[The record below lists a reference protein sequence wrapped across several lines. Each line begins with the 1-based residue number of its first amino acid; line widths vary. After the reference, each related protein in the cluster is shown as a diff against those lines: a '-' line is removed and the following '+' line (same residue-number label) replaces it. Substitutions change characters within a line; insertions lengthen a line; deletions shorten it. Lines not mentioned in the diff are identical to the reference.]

1 MPPNPLPTT
10 PHRSDRSLRSLPVR
24 QLLPASP
31 WQSWLLPASPQNS
44 GCPGPPVQPEFCLP
58 RRGLRRLSPTG
69 TGPLRW
75 CCTGP
80 GRRPGCPSCRTAPA
94 TSFLATSASPGRS
107 PRCPP
112 AGPAAPR
119 CSRPAGSRPAQGIP
133 RPGSRQRSLPASGC
147 SGCTA
152 GRARPCDSCSSS
164 RSDTSETRSCR
175 YPASSSPSSSIASQK
190 TVIFSAVSWFS
201 AFGSVG
207 SVTPLTSVCSAWLLL
222 ELVPFAV

>member
-1 MPPNPLPTT
+1 MPR
-10 PHRSDRSLRSLPVR
+10 RSDRSLRSLPVR
-24 QLLPASP
+24 RLLPASPWQSWLLPASP

-58 RRGLRRLSPTG
+58 RRGLRRRAPTG

-75 CCTGP
+75 RCTGP

-133 RPGSRQRSLPASGC
+133 RPGSRQRSPPASGC

-152 GRARPCDSCSSS
+152 GRVRPCDSCPSS

-175 YPASSSPSSSIASQK
+175 YPASFSPSVSIASQK
-190 TVIFSAVSWFS
+190 TVIFSAVSRSS
-201 AFGSVG
+201 AFG
-207 SVTPLTSVCSAWLLL
+207 SVTPLTSVFSAWSLLAL
-222 ELVPFAV
+222 LPLAV